1 MQDDVFAANA
11 DLWVCVPRWRTSTCR
26 LLRTSWTGGDRRG
39 VRALVALVV
48 RALVALFV
56 RALVALLDVLGLAD
70 RDEQWNMSGKFPIC

>member
-1 MQDDVFAANA
+1 MRDDRFAANA

-26 LLRTSWTGGDRRG
+26 FLRTSWTGGDRRG
-39 VRALVALVV
+39 VQSLVALV
-48 RALVALFV
+48 V

>member
-11 DLWVCVPRWRTSTCR
+11 DLWVCVPRWRTSTCG
-26 LLRTSWTGGDRRG
+26 LLRTSCTGGDRRG

-48 RALVALFV
+48 H
-56 RALVALLDVLGLAD
+56 ALVALLDVLGLAD